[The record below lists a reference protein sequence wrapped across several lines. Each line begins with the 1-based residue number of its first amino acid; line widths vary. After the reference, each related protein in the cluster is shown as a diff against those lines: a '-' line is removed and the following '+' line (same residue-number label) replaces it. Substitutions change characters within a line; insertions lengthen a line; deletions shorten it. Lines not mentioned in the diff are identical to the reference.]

1 MIEVTHENLD
11 TVLTKKKITLLQFS
25 AMWCGPCKMLTPII
39 LKVSEENEGKDV
51 TIGKVN
57 VDTESVIGAKFGVR
71 NIPTIIYLKDGVEVD
86 RTTGLKS
93 QVDIQS
99 KIDALLN

>member
-1 MIEVTHENLD
+1 MSLNNDNFEQVISE
-11 TVLTKKKITLLQFS
+11 KKVTLLQFS

-39 LKVSEENEGKDV
+39 LKISEENEGKDV

-57 VDTESVIGAKFGVR
+57 VDTESVIGAKFGIR
-71 NIPTIIYLKDGVEVD
+71 NIPTIVYLKDGVEVE

-93 QVDIQS
+93 QVEIQS
-99 KIDALLN
+99 KIDSLLN